1 MTVPSPTA
9 WWEVIIECAPPLEEM
24 VFWRLQ
30 ELDCRS
36 TATTYGPDGVRVTAY
51 APQTQYH
58 PQHWEALQGLLQEDA
73 REVSQPPPQ
82 VRWQLMDSQD
92 WSAHWKRHWQ
102 PQPVGERL
110 LIQPAWLPVH
120 NPENRL
126 VLRLD
131 PGFAFGT
138 GSHPTTR
145 LCLEA
150 LEMRLDK
157 RWGSTDLVIAD
168 IGCGSGILAIGAVL
182 LGAKQ
187 VYAVDIDPL
196 AIATTRQNQALNQIK
211 GEQLVVEQGSLARL
225 AELLSQPLDGFVC
238 NISAETLIAMAP
250 HWRMVSHAKTW
261 GLLSGFIG
269 EQLDAVTKAV
279 SDQGW
284 MVAAVRQSQEWCCLH
299 IRPDPDYTGGIT
311 PVVQ

>member
-1 MTVPSPTA
+1 MTVPATTA
-9 WWEVIIECAPPLEEM
+9 WWEVRIECVPPLEEM

-36 TATTYGPDGVRVTAY
+36 TATTYESDTVRITAY
-51 APQTQYH
+51 APQEQYNT
-58 PQHWEALQGLLQEDA
+58 QHWETLSRLLQEDA
-73 REVSQPPPQ
+73 REGNLPIPQ
-82 VRWQLMDSQD
+82 VQWQLIDSQD

-110 LIQPAWLPVH
+110 LIQPAWLPIH
-120 NPENRL
+120 NPDNRL

-138 GSHPTTR
+138 GSHPTTQ

-150 LEMRLDK
+150 LEMRLDE
-157 RWGSTDLVIAD
+157 RWGRTDLVIAD
-168 IGCGSGILAIGAVL
+168 IGCGSGILAIAAVL

-196 AIATTRQNQALNQIK
+196 AIAATRQNQALNQIK

-225 AELLSQPLDGFVC
+225 AELLPQPLDGFVC
-238 NISAETLIAMAP
+238 NISAEALMTMAP
-250 HWRMVSHAKTW
+250 HWRMVSHSKTW
-261 GLLSGFIG
+261 GIVSGFIG
-269 EQLDAVTKAV
+269 EQLNPVTATLAE
-279 SDQGW
+279 QGW
-284 MVAAVRQSQEWCCLH
+284 TVAAVRQSHEWYCLH
-299 IRPDPDYTGGIT
+299 IRPDPDYTGTIT
-311 PVVQ
+311 SVIQ

>member
-1 MTVPSPTA
+1 MNVPTTTA
-9 WWEVIIECAPPLEEM
+9 WWEVTITCTPLLEEM

-36 TATTYGPDGVRVTAY
+36 TATIYSQDTVQITAY
-51 APQTQYH
+51 APQMQYH
-58 PQHWEALQGLLQEDA
+58 SQHWEALRELLREDA
-73 REVSQPPPQ
+73 QEVQQPSPQ
-82 VRWQLMDSQD
+82 VRWQLMDGQD

-120 NPENRL
+120 NPDNRL

-138 GSHPTTR
+138 GSHPTTQ

-150 LEMRLDK
+150 LEMRLDPQ
-157 RWGSTDLVIAD
+157 WGTPDGVIAD
-168 IGCGSGILAIGAVL
+168 IGCGSGILAIAAVL

-196 AIATTRQNQALNQIK
+196 AIAATRQNQALNQIR

-225 AELLSQPLDGFVC
+225 AELLPQPLDGFVC
-238 NISAETLIAMAP
+238 NISAEALITMAP
-250 HWRMVSHAKTW
+250 HWRMVSHGKTW
-261 GLLSGFIG
+261 GIVSGFIG
-269 EQLDAVTKAV
+269 EQLEGVTTAL

-284 MVAAVRQSQEWCCLH
+284 SVAAVRQCQEWYCLH
-299 IRPDPDYTGGIT
+299 IRPDPDYTGTIT
-311 PVVQ
+311 SVIQ